1 MTLGNAS
8 LPDHV
13 DAEIPSPHI
22 HSLGSKGQNV
32 WERPPETTKT
42 TRRPKKTIMALDFLS
57 FFRREE
63 VQLITAPVAI
73 LLWGFAVRFNDFGM
87 FHCAVGRVN

>member
-13 DAEIPSPHI
+13 DAEIPSPLI

-32 WERPPETTKT
+32 WERPPEATKT

-63 VQLITAPVAI
+63 VQLS
-73 LLWGFAVRFNDFGM
+73 
-87 FHCAVGRVN
+87 HCSNRDTAVGLCREIQ